1 MTQNSG
7 NNGALDLN
15 SLGLVPM
22 VIETTGRGE
31 RAFDIYSRMLKERVI
46 FLVGPVEDHMANL
59 VVAQLL
65 YLESENPDKDI
76 HLYINSPGGA
86 VNSGLAIYDTMQF
99 IKPDIS
105 TVCIGQAASMGA
117 VLLNGGAAGKRFCL
131 PHARIMIHQPLGGFQ
146 GQATD
151 IEIHAREILRV
162 REELNTILAR
172 HSGKSLEKIQEDTE
186 RDNFMNGDEAKEYG
200 LIDEVIEA
208 R

>member
-1 MTQNSG
+1 
-7 NNGALDLN
+7 
-15 SLGLVPM
+15 
-22 VIETTGRGE
+22 
-31 RAFDIYSRMLKERVI
+31 
-46 FLVGPVEDHMANL
+46 
-59 VVAQLL
+59 
-65 YLESENPDKDI
+65 
-76 HLYINSPGGA
+76 
-86 VNSGLAIYDTMQF
+86 
-99 IKPDIS
+99 
-105 TVCIGQAASMGA
+105 MGA